1 MKIIRALKSDKN
13 LKGKFFRPAIGGRQR
28 SPNKGEGMR
37 KGWLG
42 GQPVPRPSSQPAEAE
57 EASGGRVKSKDAQSA
72 GSESRRLKPEH

>member
-1 MKIIRALKSDKN
+1 MEDRGA
-13 LKGKFFRPAIGGRQR
+13 RTRGRDE
-28 SPNKGEGMR
+28 EGRR

-57 EASGGRVKSKDAQSA
+57 EASGGRVKSEDAQSA